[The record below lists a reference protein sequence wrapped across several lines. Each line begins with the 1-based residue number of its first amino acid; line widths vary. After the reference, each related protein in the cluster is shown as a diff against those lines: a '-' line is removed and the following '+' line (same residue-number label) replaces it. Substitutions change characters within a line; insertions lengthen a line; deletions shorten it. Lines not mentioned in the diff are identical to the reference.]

1 MLRQRKDGRADGDAV
16 DRMDSSKPTW
26 KVCVCLLKVGLA

>member
-1 MLRQRKDGRADGDAV
+1 MLRQRKDGQTDGDAV

-26 KVCVCLLKVGLA
+26 KVHVL